1 MMPNPMQLV
10 MNMLQN
16 NINNPMLVQLIQM
29 AKKGD
34 RVGIEQ
40 FARNFC
46 NERGRNFDK
55 DFPEF
60 MKKFKK

>member
-1 MMPNPMQLV
+1 MPNPMQLV

-16 NINNPMLVQLIQM
+16 NNNNPMFAQLIQM
-29 AKKGD
+29 ARKGD
-34 RVGIEQ
+34 KVGIEQ

-46 NERGRNFDK
+46 NERGRNFDTE
-55 DFPEF
+55 FPEF